1 MEAEERVISA
11 LKFEIE
17 SANIGRSTA
26 RSTLAKALLRLAK
39 EQEVKL
45 TESAADAI
53 ANLTVLTFLKETIE
67 NEKSLA
73 YIQLEADYKTLESK
87 CQKLRSECSRYDDT
101 IFEYKTACMNLTLV
115 ERKLEELKSKCAE
128 YEEIKKLKSTDARLY
143 GARCAYEFAYQK
155 TRDTKI
161 ALKSFNSYLL
171 GNSESKE
178 PVEEFSV
185 CDMDKEEEKLERF

>member
-26 RSTLAKALLRLAK
+26 RSTLAKALLRLAR

-45 TESAADAI
+45 TESAATAV
-53 ANLTVLTFLKETIE
+53 AQLAVLTFLKETIE

-73 YIQLEADYKTLESK
+73 HIQLEADYKTLESEY
-87 CQKLRSECSRYDDT
+87 QKLRSECSRYNDT
-101 IFEYKTACMNLTLV
+101 IFEYKKACMDIALT
-115 ERKLEELKSKCAE
+115 ERKLEKLKSKCTE
-128 YEEIKKLKSTDARLY
+128 YEELQRLKSTDARLY

-155 TRDTKI
+155 TRDEKI
-161 ALKSFNSYLL
+161 ALKSFNSYLI